1 MVKRGVHVSG
11 TSPESISSLLSEVAE
26 CGTHYTRLSHFSL
39 QPVLN
44 ASCSKGLVFQV
55 GLPSREVCSPPRALC
70 TGVGTGPQGCPHQ
83 SPCLLSRL
91 EPDGHP
97 SRTGVSPASLYWEPG
112 IVGGG
117 CGPHLGAWAGP
128 GGVGGPRLLFPIG
141 SLVHLMRSTQWIS
154 LIWRVE
160 FQELGLDQV
169 SLKAFQLPLRWVQ
182 PPGQQCSSMGGTG
195 IQRSG
200 AFWEH

>member
-26 CGTHYTRLSHFSL
+26 CGTHYARLSRFSL
-39 QPVLN
+39 QPVLD

-55 GLPSREVCSPPRALC
+55 GLPPVRCAALPGAVHRSWERPGLP
-70 TGVGTGPQGCPHQ
+70 TPL
-83 SPCLLSRL
+83 SPCLLS
-91 EPDGHP
+91 PW
-97 SRTGVSPASLYWEPG
+97 SLTVTLQERGFQQRHFTEPG
-112 IVGGG
+112 MVGGG
-117 CGPHLGAWAGP
+117 CGPQLGAGAGP
-128 GGVGGPRLLFPIG
+128 GGVGGPRLLFPTG
-141 SLVHLMRSTQWIS
+141 SLVHLMRSTPWIS

-160 FQELGLDQV
+160 FQVLGLDQV
-169 SLKAFQLPLRWVQ
+169 SLKAFQLPLRRVQ

-195 IQRSG
+195 IQWSG